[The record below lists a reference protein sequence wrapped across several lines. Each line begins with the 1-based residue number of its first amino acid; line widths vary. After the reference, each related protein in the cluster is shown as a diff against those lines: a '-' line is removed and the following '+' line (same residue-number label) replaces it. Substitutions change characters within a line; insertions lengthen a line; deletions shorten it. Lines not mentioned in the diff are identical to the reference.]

1 MQQSM
6 YLAQLWYWKLVMATQ
21 THVLIESCYVHG
33 MGQNASCTLGDCL
46 TFRAWPE
53 GRFQPREL
61 WLRSGSMELGS
72 FNSVPVGEENV

>member
-1 MQQSM
+1 M
-6 YLAQLWYWKLVMATQ
+6 YLAQLQYWKLVMATQ
-21 THVLIESCYVHG
+21 THVLTESCYVHG

-46 TFRAWPE
+46 AFRAWPE

-61 WLRSGSMELGS
+61 WLRSGSMEMGW